1 MSNLCEQVYMS
12 KYLCASICEQEY
24 MSKFMIASI
33 IYKQVCVSEFK

>member
-1 MSNLCEQVYMS
+1 MS